1 MKELIDVKVYVVIFD
16 DMDNWCV
23 EKIYQEEIDAIIYC
37 DTMNKDLPYRLY
49 RYEECELEQKLLDN

>member
-1 MKELIDVKVYVVIFD
+1 MKELIDVNVYVVIFD
-16 DMDNWCV
+16 DMDNWCI

-49 RYEECELEQKLLDN
+49 RYEERELE